1 MLTVIAVAAGAYA
14 ATNLDNLTLL
24 VVLLSTY
31 RDRSLAVIA
40 GFATGALI
48 IGLASFVIGGAAG
61 TAPVE
66 YLGLLGIVPITLG
79 VIGIGR
85 LFRNGGD
92 RETDPGPQVR
102 RNAFLATMLT
112 QLGNGADTIVTLAAL
127 FADSMP
133 AADILIVFTLLA
145 TATLFVLIGAY
156 AVSRPA
162 LVTVID
168 KHAHRV
174 TPFILVFV
182 GGYIFA
188 NTASDL
194 VAG

>member
-1 MLTVIAVAAGAYA
+1 MLTVIAVAASAYA

-24 VVLLSTY
+24 VVLLSTF
-31 RDRSLAVIA
+31 RDRRSAVIA
-40 GFATGALI
+40 GFAAGALV

-66 YLGLLGIVPITLG
+66 YLGLLGIVPVTLG
-79 VIGIGR
+79 LIGIGR
-85 LFRNGGD
+85 LFRNGAN
-92 RETDPGPQVR
+92 RETDAEPQFG

-133 AADILIVFTLLA
+133 AADSLIVMTLLA
-145 TATLFVLIGAY
+145 MAALFVLIGTY
-156 AVSRPA
+156 AVSHPS
-162 LVTVID
+162 VVSVID

-174 TPFILVFV
+174 TPFILILV

-194 VAG
+194 AAG

>member
-1 MLTVIAVAAGAYA
+1 MHTVIVVAASAYV

-24 VVLLSTY
+24 VVLLSTF
-31 RDRSLAVIA
+31 RDRKAAVIS
-40 GFATGALI
+40 GFAAGAVL
-48 IGLASFVIGGAAG
+48 IGLASFIIGGAAG
-61 TAPVE
+61 AAPVE

-85 LFRNGGD
+85 LFLKRPANGK
-92 RETDPGPQVR
+92 PGGPR
-102 RNAFLATMLT
+102 HGRNAFSATLLT

-168 KHAHRV
+168 EHAHRV
-174 TPFILVFV
+174 TPFILLFV